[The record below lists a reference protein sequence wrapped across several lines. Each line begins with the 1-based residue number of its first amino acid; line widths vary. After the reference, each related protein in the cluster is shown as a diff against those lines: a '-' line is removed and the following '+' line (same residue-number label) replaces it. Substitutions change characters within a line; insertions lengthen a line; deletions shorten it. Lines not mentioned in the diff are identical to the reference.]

1 MKTTIFLTVV
11 LMVASLAQ
19 AENWGQFRGP
29 HFNGSTSEK
38 NLPTKWSQTENVAWV
53 AELPGASA
61 ATPIIWGDHVFV
73 SSTDAKTKSLKA
85 MCFDR
90 KTGKLLWDHEV
101 NKGINRDSRS
111 SYSAPTPA
119 TDGKHVVF
127 FYGNGDLVTYDFS
140 GKKIWGR
147 NIQKELGKFAFQWT
161 FSTSPLLFDGKLYL
175 QVLQRDTAVR
185 GSGFTDKENES
196 YLLAMD
202 PETGKTL
209 WRHVRPSKA
218 QAESR
223 EAFSTPIPYTAG
235 GRKELIIVGGDDLT
249 GHDPDSGKELWRWG
263 TWNPSRIGHWRLVPS
278 PVVGEEV
285 ILVCAPKRD
294 PIYAIKAGGSGK
306 LTDDSIAWT
315 SKETRDLSSDVPTPA
330 FSDGDFFI
338 LSDVRKSLSRVDPK
352 TGKVKWT
359 LRTPGTYKYEASPT
373 VGDGKVYIVNFV
385 GDVIVVNAEDGKII
399 SEIWM
404 DKPADDPVRSSVV
417 ASQGQL
423 FIRVNQK
430 LFCIGKK

>member
-1 MKTTIFLTVV
+1 MKTTTFLALV
-11 LMVASLAQ
+11 LMVASVAQ
-19 AENWGQFRGP
+19 ADNWGQFRGP
-29 HFNGSTSEK
+29 NFNGSTAEK
-38 NLPTKWSQTENVAWV
+38 DLPSKWSQTENVAWV
-53 AELPGASA
+53 ADLPGASA
-61 ATPIIWGDHVFV
+61 ATPIVWGDHVFV
-73 SSTDAKTKSLKA
+73 SSTDAKAKTLKA
-85 MCFDR
+85 MCLDR
-90 KTGKLLWDHEV
+90 KTGKLLWDHEIS
-101 NKGINRDSRS
+101 KGLNRDSRS
-111 SYSAPTPA
+111 NYSAPTPA

-127 FYGNGDLVTYDFS
+127 FFGNGELITYDFA
-140 GKKIWGR
+140 GKKLWGR
-147 NIQKELGKFAFQWT
+147 NIQKELGSFAFQWT

-202 PETGKTL
+202 PTTGKTL

-278 PVVGEEV
+278 PVVGQEV

-306 LTDDSIAWT
+306 LTDKAIAWT

-330 FSDGDFFI
+330 FADGDFFI

-352 TGKVKWT
+352 SGKTKWI
-359 LRTPGTYKYEASPT
+359 LRTPGTFKFEASPL
-373 VGDGKVYIVNFV
+373 VADGKVYIVNFV
-385 GDVIVVNAEDGKII
+385 GDVIVVNAADGKII
-399 SEIWM
+399 SENWM
-404 DKPADDPVRSSVV
+404 DKPSDDPVRSGII